1 MGKKSRKPRNNPTRP
16 QPQSSSFGAGV
27 RARAD
32 AFRQDGIT
40 QAFQK
45 MACMDNLS
53 FQEQKDTI
61 RAALLDMGTDCDKND
76 ADPTGNGDQSIIQS
90 VAKRDAAREL
100 YSIGGDI
107 HIHAT
112 EGAFSSFAFMCVA
125 GLSSGV
131 SKMIQEVT
139 NRVEQPWSRNQELK
153 TLLETRETSL
163 RLSSLLLIVSVGK
176 NLNSPDPSASPPG
189 VAKLLLKYGANPDAK
204 DVLGKTICHYGAG
217 AMATNMT
224 LEVVDMCIHASKTSH
239 LFGKDIELHGLK
251 TETMNGKRGVV
262 GGFDADTGRRSLF
275 LEEEGKEVWI
285 KPQNMRLIAPN
296 SAPDIM
302 MLTDVQDRLGSVSL
316 HEVTMQNRVDV
327 AKFLLKKH
335 QTSIY
340 TEDLDKIS
348 PFQLSSGMGR
358 MAFDVSQII
367 MDAAKKGGEA
377 NTKVK
382 KTNERCCA
390 SCQKDL
396 GKDGGNG
403 CARCIVTLYCGRD
416 CQAEHWKDH
425 KRQCSKLAA
434 LAAGVKID
442 PPSGPPTTF
451 SALMSTSSGARQK
464 QGTYR
469 KPRNVDVGEKFVIK
483 IQSMGDSS
491 PLLIYDE
498 TRTCQFEINPGQTGF
513 NEILTET
520 RKEMAWKGRKTFM
533 KASFDESGICT
544 VYPATA
550 GVKAKYT
557 W

>member
-1 MGKKSRKPRNNPTRP
+1 MGKKGRNPRNKPTQP

-45 MACMDNLS
+45 MAFMDNLS

-76 ADPTGNGDQSIIQS
+76 ADPTGNGDQSMILS

-125 GLSSGV
+125 GLSSAV
-131 SKMIQEVT
+131 SKMIEEVT
-139 NRVEQPWSRNQELK
+139 NRVHQPWSRNQELN

-163 RLSSLLLIVSVGK
+163 RLSPLLLIVSVGK
-176 NLNSPDPSASPPG
+176 NLNSPSPSASPQG
-189 VAKLLLKYGANPDAK
+189 VAKILLKYGANPDAQ
-204 DVLGKTICHYGAG
+204 DVLGKTVCHYGAG

-239 LFGKDIELHGLK
+239 LFGKDIELHGLT

-262 GGFDADTGRRSLF
+262 GGFDPDTGRRSLF
-275 LEEEGKEVWI
+275 LEEAGKEVWI
-285 KPQNMRLIAPN
+285 KPENMRLIAP
-296 SAPDIM
+296 SAPVDIM

-340 TEDLDKIS
+340 TEDLDKVS
-348 PFQLSSGMGR
+348 PFKLSSGMGR

-367 MDAAKKGGEA
+367 MDTAKESGEV
-377 NTKVK
+377 NTKIK
-382 KTNERCCA
+382 KTIERCCA
-390 SCQKDL
+390 NCQKDL

-403 CARCIVTLYCGRD
+403 CGRCKVTLYCGKD
-416 CQAEHWKDH
+416 CQTEHWKDH
-425 KRQCSKLAA
+425 KRQCSKLAV

-442 PPSGPPTTF
+442 PPSDHCATISNSFGTVH
-451 SALMSTSSGARQK
+451 Q

-469 KPRNVDVGEKFVIK
+469 RPRNVDVGEKFVIK
-483 IQSMGDSS
+483 IQCSGASA

-498 TRTCQFEINPGQTGF
+498 TRTCQFSINPGQTGF
-513 NEILTET
+513 NEIWTET
-520 RKEMAWKGRKTFM
+520 RKEMAWNGRKTFM
-533 KASFDESGICT
+533 KASFDESGTCT
-544 VYPATA
+544 IYPATA

>member
-1 MGKKSRKPRNNPTRP
+1 MGKGKKSRNSRNKPT
-16 QPQSSSFGAGV
+16 QPQSSSFAAGL

-32 AFRQDGIT
+32 AFREDGISE
-40 QAFQK
+40 AFQK
-45 MACMDNLS
+45 MAFMDNLS

-61 RAALLDMGTDCDKND
+61 RAALIGMGTDCDKND
-76 ADPTGNGDQSIIQS
+76 ADPTGNGDQSMIQS

-112 EGAFSSFAFMCVA
+112 EGAFSSFAFMCIA

-131 SKMIQEVT
+131 SKAIEEVT
-139 NRVEQPWSRNQELK
+139 KRVEQPWSRNQELK

-163 RLSSLLLIVSVGK
+163 RLSPLLLIVSMGK
-176 NLNSPDPSASPPG
+176 NLNSPSPAASPQG
-189 VAKLLLKYGANPDAK
+189 VAKILLKHGANPNAQ
-204 DVLGKTICHYGAG
+204 DVLGKSVCHYGAG

-224 LEVVDMCIHASKTSH
+224 LEVVDMCIRASKTSH
-239 LFGKDIELHGLK
+239 LFGKDIELHSLT

-262 GGFDADTGRRSLF
+262 GGFDPDTGRRSLF
-275 LEEEGKEVWI
+275 LEEAGKEVWI
-285 KPQNMRLIAPN
+285 KPENMRPIAPN
-296 SAPDIM
+296 SASVNIM

-316 HEVTMQNRVDV
+316 HEVCMQNRVDV

-348 PFQLSSGMGR
+348 PFKMSSGMGR
-358 MAFDVSQII
+358 MASDVSQII
-367 MDAAKKGGEA
+367 MDVAKRSGEA
-377 NTKVK
+377 NTKAK
-382 KTNERCCA
+382 KTIERCCA
-390 SCQKDL
+390 NCQKDL
-396 GKDGGNG
+396 GKDGGNKCG
-403 CARCIVTLYCGRD
+403 RCKVTLYCGKD
-416 CQAEHWKDH
+416 CQIEHFKDH
-425 KRQCSKLAA
+425 KRQCSKLGV

-442 PPSGPPTTF
+442 RPTDHCATF
-451 SALMSTSSGARQK
+451 SSSSGTAHK

-469 KPRNVDVGEKFVIK
+469 KPRGVAVDEKFVIK
-483 IQSMGDSS
+483 IQCGGDFT

-498 TRTCQFEINPGQTGF
+498 TRTCQFAINPGQTGF
-513 NEILTET
+513 NEICAET
-520 RKEMAWKGRKTFM
+520 RKEMAWNGRKTFM

-544 VYPATA
+544 IYPATA